1 MAANR
6 TNINNS
12 ANLHDTPLLCVQNIE
27 ISRQEAG
34 KWLPIIQNV
43 SLELH
48 AGEMAALVGP
58 SGCGKSMTAHALVGL
73 LETGLRLTG
82 GHIFYKGND
91 ISRYNERRLQQLRR
105 EEIALLIQHSL
116 SGLDPIRTVRRQ
128 MVETLKRQAKHS
140 RKEMEAYLGTLL
152 ERIGF
157 ADPAA
162 ILDAYPFELSGGMRQ
177 RVLLAMMLSTEPTL
191 FIADEPTTAL
201 DALNRDRVLALL
213 KQLQADFGLTVL
225 LISHDEQSVR
235 KFADR
240 VITMQPGGMAS
251 VQAKGS
257 VL

>member
-1 MAANR
+1 MAANS
-6 TNINNS
+6 TNS
-12 ANLHDTPLLCVQNIE
+12 ASNNDTPLLCVQNIE

-34 KWLPIIQNV
+34 KWRPVIQNV

-73 LETGLRLTG
+73 LETGLRMTD
-82 GHIFYKGND
+82 GHIFYKGED
-91 ISRYNERRLQQLRR
+91 ISRYDERRLQQLRR

-128 MVETLKRQAKHS
+128 MVETLKLQARRS
-140 RKEMEAYLGTLL
+140 RKETESYLCTLL
-152 ERIGF
+152 DQMGF
-157 ADPAA
+157 ADPEV

-240 VITMQPGGMAS
+240 VITMQPSGMAP

-257 VL
+257 VI

>member
-1 MAANR
+1 MAEGS
-6 TNINNS
+6 TYIINS
-12 ANLHDTPLLCVQNIE
+12 ANLNDAPLLCVQNIE
-27 ISRQEAG
+27 ISRQQAG
-34 KWLPIIQNV
+34 KWCPIVQNV

-48 AGEMAALVGP
+48 TGEMAALVGP

-82 GHIFYKGND
+82 GQIFYGGDD
-91 ISRYNERRLQQLRR
+91 ISRYDERRMQQLRR

-116 SGLDPIRTVRRQ
+116 SGLDPIRTVRKQ
-128 MVETLKRQAKHS
+128 MVETLKLQAKRS
-140 RKEMEAYLGTLL
+140 RKEMESYLYMLL

-157 ADPAA
+157 ADPEL

-240 VITMQPGGMAS
+240 VITMQPSGITS
-251 VQAKGS
+251 VHARGS
-257 VL
+257 AL

>member
-1 MAANR
+1 MAESS
-6 TNINNS
+6 TNIINS
-12 ANLHDTPLLCVQNIE
+12 VGLNDAPLLCVQNIE
-27 ISRQEAG
+27 ISRQQAG
-34 KWLPIIQNV
+34 KWCPIVQNV

-73 LETGLRLTG
+73 LETGLCLTG
-82 GHIFYKGND
+82 GQIFYGGDD
-91 ISRYNERRLQQLRR
+91 ISRYDERRMQQLRR

-116 SGLDPIRTVRRQ
+116 SGLDPIRTVRKQ
-128 MVETLKRQAKHS
+128 MVETLKLQAKRS
-140 RKEMEAYLGTLL
+140 RKEMESYLYMLL

-157 ADPAA
+157 ADPEL

-240 VITMQPGGMAS
+240 VITMQPSGITS
-251 VQAKGS
+251 VQARGS
-257 VL
+257 AL